1 VNELNGA
8 AATRGRGKTFSIGLS
23 SDAYGGRLA
32 RVMFS
37 GTTRSAAFNV
47 VTRTEEI
54 AEVRATTKLR
64 TMVKAGQIV
73 VAPGAFDGLSARLV
87 EQAGFP
93 AVYAS
98 GGAIARSTGVPDLGL
113 ISPDEI
119 AQRLAAIVDVVGIPV
134 IADADTGYGNALNA
148 QRAARGFE
156 RAGVAAFHLE
166 DQTFP
171 KKCGHY
177 DDKSLVTTAE
187 MVQKL
192 HAVRDVLQDPDFIVI
207 ARTDAI
213 AVEGFEAA
221 IDRASAYLEA
231 GADMVFVE
239 APTSEGQ
246 IADIARRLPGY
257 KLINMFHGGKT
268 PLLPVSR
275 LRELGYH
282 VIIIP
287 SDTQRAAIKAM
298 QRVLATISRD
308 GSAAAMIE
316 DMASFKER
324 EAIVDASGFLARDK
338 RYAP

>member
-1 VNELNGA
+1 
-8 AATRGRGKTFSIGLS
+8 
-23 SDAYGGRLA
+23 
-32 RVMFS
+32 
-37 GTTRSAAFNV
+37 
-47 VTRTEEI
+47 
-54 AEVRATTKLR
+54 VRATTRLKNMLSENH
-64 TMVKAGQIV
+64 IV
-73 VAPGAFDGLSARLV
+73 VAPGAYDGLSARLV

-98 GGAIARSTGVPDLGL
+98 GGAIARSTGVPDMGL

-119 AQRLAAIVDVVGIPV
+119 IVRLSEMVEAVNVPL
-134 IADADTGYGNALNA
+134 IADADTGYGNALSA
-148 QRAARGFE
+148 QRAARAFE

-177 DDKSLVTTAE
+177 DDKGLVPTTE

-192 HAVRDVLQDPDFIVI
+192 HAVRDALTDPDFIVI

-213 AVEGFEAA
+213 AVEGYEAA
-221 IDRASAYLEA
+221 LARAAAYLEA

-239 APTSEGQ
+239 APTTEHQ
-246 IADIARRLPGY
+246 IADIAKRLAGY

-268 PLLPVSR
+268 PLLEVSK
-275 LRELGYH
+275 LQQFGYH
-282 VIIIP
+282 VVIIP

-298 QRVLATISRD
+298 QRVLAAIARD
-308 GSAAAMIE
+308 GSAAAMID

-324 EAIVDASGFLARDK
+324 EAIIGTENFIARDK
-338 RYAP
+338 KYSS